1 MRLTKQVKWED
12 WAPTF
17 INYVRSIP
25 GRGGV
30 TLRYIIR
37 ANYLPDLTPNN
48 DFLDDYVNNATLM
61 GEAFNINAV
70 EVNTFIVNLIAQ
82 NEEAESVIKVQ
93 EDKIDK
99 KKGWKA
105 LKSHYEGIGVY
116 SNDITKA
123 DLKLRTIA
131 YTGVNNP
138 TMWWIDFE
146 RRLCFAYETYV

>member
-1 MRLTKQVKWED
+1 M
-12 WAPTF
+12 
-17 INYVRSIP
+17 
-25 GRGGV
+25 
-30 TLRYIIR
+30 RYIIR

-99 KKGWKA
+99 RNR
-105 LKSHYEGIGVY
+105 LEGIEI
-116 SNDITKA
+116 S
-123 DLKLRTIA
+123 L
-131 YTGVNNP
+131 
-138 TMWWIDFE
+138 
-146 RRLCFAYETYV
+146 